1 MLKPKNKRRVQNRI
15 AVLLYQ
21 KELREKRRVTQQ
33 ELARAIGVSENTITN
48 WMYND
53 VTKFQAEIIEKL
65 CTFFDCGLCDLLYFE
80 DLPEDESSEKEG

>member
-65 CTFFDCGLCDLLYFE
+65 CRFFDCGLCDLLYFE
-80 DLPEDESSEKEG
+80 DVPEGDSSEKEG

>member
-1 MLKPKNKRRVQNRI
+1 MVRNRV

-21 KELREKRRVTQQ
+21 KEVREKRRVTQQ

-48 WMYND
+48 WVYND

-65 CTFFDCGLCDLLYFE
+65 CTFFECGLCDLLYFE
-80 DLPEDESSEKEG
+80 DIPEDESPDTKG